1 MENIRMQL
9 KVLSKRHSLELIR
22 LLFEDQ
28 KYVSQIS
35 EETGIP
41 YTTVQQRVAEL
52 ERAGIVEVEARV
64 DEASK
69 RAIKLV
75 RLVNFRIELT
85 PRVIQKLVTGEDHKE
100 LRIG

>member
-1 MENIRMQL
+1 MENIRIQL
-9 KVLSKRHSLELIR
+9 KALSKRHSLELIR

-41 YTTVQQRVAEL
+41 YSTVQQRVAEL
-52 ERAGIVEVEARV
+52 ERAGIVEVEAGV

-85 PRVIQKLVTGEDHKE
+85 PRVIQKLVTGEDHRE

>member
-1 MENIRMQL
+1 MQL

-35 EETGIP
+35 KETGIP
-41 YTTVQQRVAEL
+41 YTTVQQRVSEL
-52 ERAGIVEVEARV
+52 ERVGIVEVEAGV

-85 PRVIQKLVTGEDHKE
+85 PRVIQKLVTGEDHRE